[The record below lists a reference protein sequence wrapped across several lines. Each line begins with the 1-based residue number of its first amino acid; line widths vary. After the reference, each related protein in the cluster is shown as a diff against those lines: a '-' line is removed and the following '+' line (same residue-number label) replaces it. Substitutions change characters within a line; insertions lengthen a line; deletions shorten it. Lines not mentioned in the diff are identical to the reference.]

1 MEKKKSPRTA
11 KKKNFFRPQYFLT
24 AEKNIR
30 ENGLRQ
36 KKKPAII
43 CGRHELC
50 WASYVCKKS
59 SEALYIVRI
68 ICMLGRRSYLSFV
81 FTFVPIPWRQRS
93 YIYTSPDLTGEQ
105 RAKRQASAFKDLLA
119 GHGWINKT
127 NKQTHVRVRIHSTRN
142 EKSKKTKMSKGK
154 TGRRWEWPSSTG
166 TCMLGRTYPASVGW
180 SSSKKDKKR
189 RTESNATST
198 SS

>member
-11 KKKNFFRPQYFLT
+11 KKKPFFVL
-24 AEKNIR
+24 NIFW
-30 ENGLRQ
+30 LR
-36 KKKPAII
+36 KKISGKMDSARKKPAII